1 MFGFYKI
8 IGLFLLVVLAFPSRS
23 MACSR
28 HQDPP
33 AAHQVPAKQESTQ
46 KVAGKHACNQDC
58 CHDTC
63 HCSSIIHLSAI
74 VAASPV
80 TLFQQ
85 AFVSLNGEGIAGA
98 PVAGFDAKWLPPK
111 LN

>member
-8 IGLFLLVVLAFPSRS
+8 IGLLLLGMLAFPSLS

-74 VAASPV
+74 APTSTTTSPPQV
-80 TLFQQ
+80 
-85 AFVSLNGEGIAGA
+85 FVFLYGEGIAGA